1 MEDLVLS
8 DKSLDLTIE
17 GFSWSGNSV
26 ANELDFVTQV
36 IKDAAAD
43 NTSVLIWQPVDRNA
57 SAPAA
62 VLAVNAGLKL
72 LWVDEFVVGYQNNG
86 IGTQTTSIPQPH
98 DAPRL
103 TPQRLFPLAC
113 AVQLYSGRITST
125 VVCLL
130 GDNFAKLRR
139 LAIR

>member
-98 DAPRL
+98 DAPVSRRNDFSPL
-103 TPQRLFPLAC
+103 RVLFSFIRAGSQAQWYAC
-113 AVQLYSGRITST
+113 WETI
-125 VVCLL
+125 
-130 GDNFAKLRR
+130 LRNYEGWR
-139 LAIR
+139 

>member
-1 MEDLVLS
+1 MLS
-8 DKSLDLTIE
+8 DKSLDMTIE
-17 GFSWSGNSV
+17 GFSWSGNSI
-26 ANELDFVTQV
+26 ATELEFVTQV

-62 VLAVNAGLKL
+62 MLAVNAGLRL
-72 LWVDEFVVGYQNNG
+72 LWVDEFVAGYQHNG
-86 IGTQTTSIPQPH
+86 IGTQTIIHSVISRR
-98 DAPRL
+98 PRL
-103 TPQRLFPLAC
+103 TPQRLSPLAC
-113 AVQLYSGRITST
+113 ADQLYSGRITST
-125 VVCLL
+125 VVCLQ